1 MMTTSLQFEIKSLTL
16 NVSFP
21 TEISFPQLLFKLK
34 GSVRRCNL
42 LKHCPDLVAL
52 QTPVLTQHDV
62 FTLVAD
68 KPARLASVTICQI
81 RCKKTN
87 SETVT
92 LSRQEV
98 SCTDPPDPEGECRI
112 CTVYLGWF

>member
-1 MMTTSLQFEIKSLTL
+1 MMTTSLQFETKSLTL

-21 TEISFPQLLFKLK
+21 TEISFPQLLFELK
-34 GSVRRCNL
+34 GSVRSCNL

-92 LSRQEV
+92 LSRWLQ
-98 SCTDPPDPEGECRI
+98 RI
-112 CTVYLGWF
+112 SSIIK